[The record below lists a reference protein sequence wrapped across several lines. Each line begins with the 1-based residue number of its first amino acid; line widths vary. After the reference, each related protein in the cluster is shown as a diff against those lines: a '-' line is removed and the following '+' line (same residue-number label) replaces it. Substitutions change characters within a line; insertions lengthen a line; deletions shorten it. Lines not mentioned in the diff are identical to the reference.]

1 MSSTVKITPEVR
13 AVLENVECDGAHVR
27 IVEKL
32 NRSLYTK
39 VAKILELLGGQWNRK
54 SGATVFD
61 AGDDARSAIAD
72 ALEVGA
78 VVDLKKLFQ
87 AYPTS
92 PSLARRLVA
101 LACEVV
107 DPSCKACLE
116 PSAGTGPIAHA
127 AADVGFSVSFCEIQQ
142 GLIAML
148 RGEGFE
154 LLRSDF
160 LMGKAEPSF
169 HAVIA
174 NPPFARGQDVVHV
187 SRMLECVRPG
197 GVVVSIMSPAWTF
210 RTTAL
215 HTKFRERIATL
226 DADWIELP
234 AASFASAGTN
244 VSTGILRV
252 VMP

>member
-1 MSSTVKITPEVR
+1 MSSTVKITPDVR
-13 AVLENVECDGAHVR
+13 AVLEQVECSGNHVR

-32 NRSLYTK
+32 DRALYTK
-39 VAKILELLGGQWNRK
+39 VAKILTLLGGTWNRK
-54 SGATVFD
+54 AGATVFD
-61 AGDDARSAIAD
+61 DGDDARSAIAD
-72 ALEVGA
+72 ALDAGA

-92 PSLARRLVA
+92 PALARRLVA

-107 DPSCKACLE
+107 DPGCKACLE
-116 PSAGTGPIAHA
+116 PSAGTGPIARA
-127 AADVGFSVSFCEIQQ
+127 AADVGFSVSFCEVQQ
-142 GLIAML
+142 SLIAAL
-148 RGEGFE
+148 RGEGFS

-160 LMGKAEPSF
+160 LMGTPEPAF

-174 NPPFARGQDVVHV
+174 NPPFSRGQDVMHV

-197 GVVVSIMSPAWTF
+197 GVVVTVMSPAWRF

-234 AASFASAGTN
+234 EGSFAAAGTN